1 MSDLGNEG
9 HRVPLAGISGIR
21 LNCFGTTIS
30 VEVELDGRWFK
41 VISEYY
47 DGGGHLSHIV
57 EPAGVL
63 EAAAQ
68 RASYD

>member
-1 MSDLGNEG
+1 MSDPGNHG
-9 HRVPLAGISGIR
+9 HRVSMAGISGIR

-30 VEVELDGRWFK
+30 VEVEFDGRWFK

-57 EPAGVL
+57 EPVGVV
-63 EAAAQ
+63 AAMLQKA
-68 RASYD
+68 AP